1 MWFVI
6 IAEMKTVRVDDIV
19 EFHMEDSHLYGIVEK
34 KVMDDENEIFLFI
47 RVKNRLYRNV
57 PLQAVIHDFGREE

>member
-1 MWFVI
+1 MWFGI
-6 IAEMKTVRVDDIV
+6 IAEMRTVRVDDIV

-34 KVMDDENEIFLFI
+34 KVVDEENEIFLFI